1 MRRRHLIAGIASV
14 GVLGSAGAVA
24 TGNAPEAFGLGGG
37 SERVADGGGDDGGS
51 GDGGEPVEPTTIP
64 TIDAPGSR
72 EGEVAIPA
80 EGQATFVDF
89 FGTWC
94 PPCEEQMPAL
104 GEVADR
110 VGDEVRF
117 VSVTTE
123 DVGGSVT
130 EETVVDWWRSN
141 DGDWL
146 VAADTAAEVA
156 AKLGVGGYP
165 YAVALDEAGRVTWSD
180 SGVHTADEIVD
191 GIETSI
197 DR

>member
-1 MRRRHLIAGIASV
+1 MRRRHLLAGIAS
-14 GVLGSAGAVA
+14 LGTLGGAGAVA
-24 TGNAPEAFGLGGG
+24 TGNAPDALGLGGEG
-37 SERVADGGGDDGGS
+37 ARGGNGEDGDDEGTI
-51 GDGGEPVEPTTIP
+51 EPTTIP
-64 TIDAPGSR
+64 TIEAPGSR
-72 EGEVAIPA
+72 DDEVAIPA

-104 GEVADR
+104 GEAADR
-110 VGDEVRF
+110 IGDEVRF

-130 EETVVDWWRSN
+130 EEAVVDWWRSN

-146 VAADTAAEVA
+146 VAADTTAELA
-156 AKLGVGGYP
+156 AKLGVNGYP
-165 YAVALDEAGRVTWSD
+165 YAVALDATGRIAWSG
-180 SGVHTADEIVD
+180 SGTHTADEIVA
-191 GIETSI
+191 GIENAL